1 MNKTGKSGPHR
12 ARYRVWGANGAGW
25 FWEFRSSNG
34 RVIFGRLGVFDTRNK
49 AVHDINR
56 FEEIVKSKPRLEYE
70 G

>member
-12 ARYRVWGANGAGW
+12 ARYRVGKVDGEWW
-25 FWEFRSSNG
+25 WELRSSNG
-34 RVIFGRLGVFDTRNK
+34 RLLISRETPFDTRNK

-56 FEEIVKSKPRLEYE
+56 FEAMEKSRPRLEYE